1 MIEVVYKEEKKT
13 PVGNEGFFHI
23 PRNIRQI
30 GEVDDNYKIYIED
43 YAYHYLDRITDEVS
57 GGKIA
62 LLLGQ
67 SNWAE
72 GISYVFIKSA
82 FQLKD
87 MEVDLN
93 HIPFNEEIWRQAG
106 ELMEERFPG
115 QEVVGWFF
123 TMPECSME
131 VTQAMYRAH
140 LNYFAGNDKVLFLME
155 SLDSEEAFFRYDNG
169 KMCRQRGY
177 YLYYERNDTMQEFL
191 IEANHNEPMEQKG
204 EVDDKAVKDFREIIS
219 SKKEEGKDKPKSSSY
234 FMYGSTA
241 AAVIL
246 ALALG
251 TNYMNDFHKLQNAKG
266 TVEQITSAFQSEKD
280 NFASELAE
288 YQEQKPASANAVS
301 ASETPKASSR
311 SDQSPSPTES
321 SASSESVIP
330 TESPTPDESDTPTE
344 NSNSTG
350 SVTPAPTE
358 SISPTPAESPAPTPQ
373 ETEAAAVQP
382 QSYTIR
388 EGDTLTSISKSV
400 YGSTDM
406 IDAIC
411 QLNKI
416 TIDTTIYPGES
427 ILLP

>member
-13 PVGNEGFFHI
+13 PVGNEAFFHI

-43 YAYHYLDRITDEVS
+43 YAYHYLDRIADEVS
-57 GGKIA
+57 KGKIA

-72 GISYVFIKSA
+72 GVSYVFIKSA

-87 MEVDLN
+87 MEADLN
-93 HIPFNEEIWRQAG
+93 HIPFHEDIWRQAS
-106 ELMEERFPG
+106 EVMEERFPD

-123 TMPECSME
+123 TMPECAME

-155 SLDSEEAFFRYDNG
+155 PVDKEEAFFRYDNG

-177 YLYYERNDTMQEFL
+177 YLYYERNDTMQELL
-191 IEANHNEPMEQKG
+191 IEENHNEPMEQKG

-219 SKKEEGKDKPKSSSY
+219 SKKEEGKDKSKSPSY
-234 FMYGSTA
+234 FMYASTA

-251 TNYMNDFHKLQNAKG
+251 TNYMNDFHKLKNTKG
-266 TVEQITSAFQSEKD
+266 TVEQITSALQSQKD
-280 NFASELAE
+280 EFASELAG
-288 YQEQKPASANAVS
+288 YQEQKLASADAVKAAETPEVSLEATPEASPEVSPETTPEVS
-301 ASETPKASSR
+301 AEPTGTESPMPQVTETPTSTE
-311 SDQSPSPTES
+311 SPSP
-321 SASSESVIP
+321 
-330 TESPTPDESDTPTE
+330 
-344 NSNSTG
+344 
-350 SVTPAPTE
+350 
-358 SISPTPAESPAPTPQ
+358 SITATPTPQ
-373 ETEAAAVQP
+373 ETKEASAQHKA
-382 QSYTIR
+382 YTIR
-388 EGDTLTSISKSV
+388 EGDTLTSISKSI

-411 QLNKI
+411 QINNM
-416 TIDTTIYPGES
+416 TADTTIYPGES